1 MSAARSRSDLRE
13 KTRPST
19 QLANSFKP
27 LNDLELDAL
36 GDDELIVY
44 IRRAR
49 DAGHPAA
56 ARLALRILVFGHMDN
71 VERRVR
77 MKVPGHA
84 VDLVA
89 GQAFVNA
96 FTAAFDGT
104 SVGEFRSWLNTIVDR
119 RIADYHRRK
128 RPHEA
133 PLPSTAYGHDERN
146 DPTAEPDTGAVEA
159 QSAVDQAIAEL
170 SPVHQRVIDLY
181 VFEDSEPSASEVA
194 ERVTAEAGKP
204 MSENNV
210 HQIARRFR
218 IRLKELLRG
227 GGDGD
232 TPGGTS

>member
-1 MSAARSRSDLRE
+1 V
-13 KTRPST
+13 RPHT
-19 QLANSFKP
+19 QLDDRFRP

-36 GDDELIVY
+36 GDDDLIVY
-44 IRRAR
+44 IRLAR
-49 DAGHPAA
+49 DSGQPAA
-56 ARLALRILVFGHMDN
+56 ARLGLRVLVFGHMDN

-77 MKVPGHA
+77 IKVPGHA

-128 RPHEA
+128 RPKEE
-133 PLPSTAYGHDERN
+133 PLASATQDQGERN
-146 DPTAEPDTGAVEA
+146 DPTVEPETGAVEA

-170 SPVHQRVIDLY
+170 NPVHQRVIDLY
-181 VFEDSEPSASEVA
+181 VFEDSEPSAAEVA
-194 ERVTAEAGKP
+194 ERVTTETGRP

-218 IRLKELLRG
+218 VRLKELLRG
-227 GGDGD
+227 DGD
-232 TPGGTS
+232 TGETS